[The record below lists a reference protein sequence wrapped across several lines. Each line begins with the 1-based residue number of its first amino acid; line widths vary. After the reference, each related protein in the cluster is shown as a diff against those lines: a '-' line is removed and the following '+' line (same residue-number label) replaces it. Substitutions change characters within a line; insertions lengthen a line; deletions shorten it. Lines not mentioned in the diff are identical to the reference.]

1 MSRLRAL
8 RLQLAKAGIDGFL
21 LGLLLSVWVA
31 YVLPG
36 PGSLKGFWSFHTL
49 ADVGVGVIFFF
60 YGLRLDPEKIRAG
73 VGNWRLHMVVQLV
86 TFVLFPLLA
95 MAARGAF
102 GGRGHADLW
111 LGILYMS
118 ALPGTVSSAIV
129 MISIAG
135 GNITGGIFNASLA
148 SLIGIFI
155 TPLWMSYFLGSHGG
169 SNEGLGHIIVMLIMQ
184 VLVPV
189 VAGFLLHGKGGAFA
203 ARHGRQLRLFDQS
216 VILLIVYNAFSE
228 SFTGNMFQGMSFGFL
243 VELSALLLLVFLLFC
258 AMVYGI
264 CRALRF
270 DGPDTITAVFCGSKK
285 SLVHGTVMGN
295 VIFGGAANMGILM
308 LPLMIY
314 HALQLIAASIMA
326 QAIAQRNAS
335 H

>member
-1 MSRLRAL
+1 MSRLNAI
-8 RLQLAKAGIDGFL
+8 RLQLARAGIDGFL
-21 LGLLLSVWVA
+21 LGLLLAVWVA
-31 YVLPG
+31 YLLPG
-36 PGSLKGFWSFHTL
+36 PGSLSGFWSLHTL

-86 TFVLFPLLA
+86 TFVLFPVLA
-95 MAARGAF
+95 IAARGTF
-102 GGRGHADLW
+102 GGRYHQDLW
-111 LGILYMS
+111 LGVIYMS
-118 ALPGTVSSAIV
+118 VLPGTVSSAIV

-148 SLIGIFI
+148 SLLGIFI
-155 TPLWMSYFLGSHGG
+155 TPLWMSVFLERRGG
-169 SNEGLGHIIVMLIMQ
+169 SEGLGHIFLTLIGQ

-189 VAGFLLHGKGGAFA
+189 VAGFLLHRRGGAFA
-203 ARHGRQLRLFDQS
+203 ARHHRGLRLFDQG
-216 VILLIVYNAFSE
+216 VILLIVYNAFCE
-228 SFTGNMFQGMSFGFL
+228 SFAGHMFQGMSFGFL
-243 VELSALLLLVFLLFC
+243 VELGAMLLMVFLLFC
-258 AMVYGI
+258 AIVYGI
-264 CRALRF
+264 CRVLHF
-270 DGPDTITAVFCGSKK
+270 TGPDTITAVFCGSKK

-308 LPLMIY
+308 LPLMLY

-326 QAIAQRNAS
+326 QAIAQRNAA